1 MFQLISEYF
10 STYFVGRVG
19 GSPYIVLEFNSVLGE
34 SGGRF
39 VDEGIFAWEV
49 VGKGVQK
56 SFIDI
61 SGDGDHF

>member
-1 MFQLISEYF
+1 M
-10 STYFVGRVG
+10 
-19 GSPYIVLEFNSVLGE
+19 LGE

-39 VDEGIFAWEV
+39 VDEGVFAREV
-49 VGKGVQK
+49 VGEGVEK